1 MRMSNS
7 SKSDFP
13 IFTDQP
19 ELVYL
24 DSAATALKPQIVI
37 DAVTEYY
44 EQYSANIH
52 RGIYPMSEKATEA
65 YEQAREQV
73 ANLLHAKS
81 DEVIFTSGTTAGLN
95 QVASSY
101 QDILTDTD
109 EVIVPRSEH
118 HANLLPWQ
126 RLTAKTDSKLV
137 IIDHRDLTPQRIT
150 QHINADTSVLAFAHV
165 SNVLGTI
172 NDVAGIATAVRK
184 VNKNVVIVVDG
195 AQAVPHLDVDV
206 PVLGVDYYAFSGHKI
221 YGPTGIGALWVNET
235 RMDELQPLT
244 VGGGAIST
252 VTDTNYKLLKGPQG
266 FEAGTPPIAE
276 AIGMGMAA
284 EYLQEENRE
293 KITDNKLATTL
304 YDKLSKLEFVNV
316 IGGEQG
322 NRIPLATFT
331 VRNVHAH
338 DVAQFLADR
347 NICVRAGH
355 HCTMPLHTKL
365 NISAS
370 VRASLGVYN
379 TNKDIDKLVETLKA
393 CYAQLSPEKQY
404 IP

>member
-13 IFTDQP
+13 IFSKQP
-19 ELVYL
+19 KLVYL
-24 DSAATALKPQIVI
+24 DSAATALKPQVVI
-37 DAVTEYY
+37 NAVTEYY

-65 YEQAREQV
+65 YEHAREQV

-95 QVASSY
+95 QVAVSY

-126 RLTAKTDSKLV
+126 RLTAKTDSNLV
-137 IIDHRDLTPQRIT
+137 VIDHRDLTPQRIT
-150 QHINADTSVLAFAHV
+150 KHINADTSVLAFAHV
-165 SNVLGTI
+165 SNVLGTVS
-172 NDVAGIATAVRK
+172 DVVGIAKAVRK

-195 AQAVPHLDVDV
+195 AQAVPHLDDDV
-206 PVLGVDYYAFSGHKI
+206 PALGIDYYAFSGHKI
-221 YGPTGIGALWVNET
+221 YGPTGIGALWVNKA

-252 VTDTNYKLLKGPQG
+252 VTDTKYELLKGPQG

-276 AIGMGMAA
+276 AIGMGVAA

-293 KITDNKLATTL
+293 KITDDRLATTL
-304 YDKLSKLEFVNV
+304 YDKLSKLEFVDV

-322 NRIPLATFT
+322 NRIPLVTFT
-331 VRNVHAH
+331 LKGVHAH

-355 HCTMPLHTKL
+355 HCTMPLHTAL
-365 NISAS
+365 DISAS

-379 TNKDIDKLVETLKA
+379 TSQDIDKLVEALTA
-393 CYAQLSPEKQY
+393 CYKQLGLQNDK
-404 IP
+404 

>member
-1 MRMSNS
+1 MSNS
-7 SKSDFP
+7 SRTEFP

-24 DSAATALKPQIVI
+24 DSAATALKHRSVI
-37 DAVTEYY
+37 EVVEQYY
-44 EQYSANIH
+44 TQYSANIH

-65 YEQAREQV
+65 YEHAREQV

-81 DEVIFTSGTTAGLN
+81 DEVIFTSGTTAGIN
-95 QVASSY
+95 QVAASY

-126 RLTAKTDSKLV
+126 RLTARTDSKLV
-137 IIDHRDLTPQRIT
+137 IIDHRDLTPQRIIK
-150 QHINADTSVLAFAHV
+150 HINADTSVLAFAHV
-165 SNVLGTI
+165 SNVLGTV
-172 NDVAGIATAVRK
+172 NDVVGIAKAVRK

-206 PVLGVDYYAFSGHKI
+206 PALGIDYYAFSGHKI
-221 YGPTGIGALWVNET
+221 YGPTGIGALWVNEA

-244 VGGGAIST
+244 VGGGAISS
-252 VTDTNYKLLKGPQG
+252 VTDTKYELLKGPQG

-276 AIGMGMAA
+276 AIGMGVAA
-284 EYLQEENRE
+284 EYLQEENRK
-293 KITDNKLATTL
+293 KITDNKLAIAL
-304 YDKLSKLEFVNV
+304 YDKLNKLEFVD
-316 IGGEQG
+316 IIGEQG
-322 NRIPLATFT
+322 NRIPLVTFT
-331 VRNVHAH
+331 LKGVHAH

-355 HCTMPLHTKL
+355 HCTMPLHTAL
-365 NISAS
+365 DISAS
-370 VRASLGVYN
+370 VRASLAVYN
-379 TNKDIDKLVETLKA
+379 TAEDIDALVVALSD
-393 CYAQLSPEKQY
+393 CYQELGDV
-404 IP
+404 